1 MSLQGMESEPS
12 AFLGTEPGTTLVGR
26 RAIGRKDDMHN
37 ASHDD
42 HSRLGADDE
51 QPEQAP
57 HHALNGPGG
66 APSGPWKTWLDVP
79 LVLRAPE
86 VQLLLNV
93 SLLHRLRGHE
103 RRHDPI
109 LPCAEHAP
117 VPSHR
122 GVGCRQRCGS
132 PDLHREVPLRRQRP
146 VCDRVLGS
154 ALFVAI
160 GNCPMAANPVGRAAI
175 SRGDGV
181 QPKCRHQPGVRAT
194 AHGGYSRVYS
204 DRSAATARKPES
216 SPEWMKRWPRSEP
229 SSSRRAHP
237 RPDTWSPSS

>member
-12 AFLGTEPGTTLVGR
+12 AFLGTEPETTLVGR

-93 SLLHRLRGHE
+93 SRSTAYAAMSDGTIPSFRVRNTLRCLRIVVWAVANGA
-103 RRHDPI
+103 DPQI
-109 LPCAEHAP
+109 YIGKYPFDDRD
-117 VPSHR
+117 PS
-122 GVGCRQRCGS
+122 
-132 PDLHREVPLRRQRP
+132 
-146 VCDRVLGS
+146 
-154 ALFVAI
+154 AI
-160 GNCPMAANPVGRAAI
+160 A
-175 SRGDGV
+175 S
-181 QPKCRHQPGVRAT
+181 
-194 AHGGYSRVYS
+194 
-204 DRSAATARKPES
+204 
-216 SPEWMKRWPRSEP
+216 
-229 SSSRRAHP
+229 
-237 RPDTWSPSS
+237 